1 MVVASGLVSS
11 AAIALGATA
20 YLGNFTSLPP
30 AVITVG
36 IILILGFAAAWGIL
50 ESVTVAAVF
59 TVIEILGLG
68 YLVYY
73 AFSLKPDMFNDVGL
87 LIPPFETGAWSGILS
102 ASLLAF
108 FAFVGFEEIANV
120 AEEVTEPRKT
130 LPRAIILT
138 LLIAACVYLLVVSV
152 VVLVV
157 PMDKL
162 AVSAAPLALVF
173 ENAPASTLAGFN
185 LVASLATL
193 NGVLIPIIMTSQ
205 VLYGIAAQGSLHKKL
220 AISFIRL
227 REPLLPPP
235 H

>member
-1 MVVASGLVSS
+1 
-11 AAIALGATA
+11 
-20 YLGNFTSLPP
+20 
-30 AVITVG
+30 
-36 IILILGFAAAWGIL
+36 
-50 ESVTVAAVF
+50 
-59 TVIEILGLG
+59 
-68 YLVYY
+68 
-73 AFSLKPDMFNDVGL
+73 
-87 LIPPFETGAWSGILS
+87 
-102 ASLLAF
+102 
-108 FAFVGFEEIANV
+108 
-120 AEEVTEPRKT
+120 
-130 LPRAIILT
+130 LT
-138 LLIAACVYLLVVSV
+138 LLIATCVYVLVVSV

-162 AVSAAPLALVF
+162 AVSAAPLTLVF

>member
-130 LPRAIILT
+130 LPRQT
-138 LLIAACVYLLVVSV
+138 Y
-152 VVLVV
+152 
-157 PMDKL
+157 
-162 AVSAAPLALVF
+162 
-173 ENAPASTLAGFN
+173 
-185 LVASLATL
+185 
-193 NGVLIPIIMTSQ
+193 
-205 VLYGIAAQGSLHKKL
+205 
-220 AISFIRL
+220 
-227 REPLLPPP
+227 
-235 H
+235 